1 MDPQPQSAE
10 LSGMSERSSA
20 QRVVGGQDRLDQW
33 EDWLKGETVTVVIPA
48 LNEAENLPH
57 VLPRIPSWVSEV
69 ILVDDHCTDNTVAV
83 ARALLPSIRVVRND
97 DRPGKGNALQAGYAA
112 AAGSLIVQVDADG
125 SEAPEEIVSFV
136 AALLA
141 GADYAKGTRF
151 IPGGGTSDMTH
162 LRKWGNWVFVL
173 MVRGLYG
180 VRYTDLCYGYNAF
193 RASALRRL
201 SLDADGFE
209 IEALINLRAA
219 QAGLAIREVASFEAE
234 RVYGEGRLR
243 TFPDGWRVLR
253 TIWRERWRR
262 PKLGMSE
269 G

>member
-1 MDPQPQSAE
+1 MDSHAHSAE
-10 LSGMSERSSA
+10 LADSPRRSSA
-20 QRVVGGQDRLDQW
+20 RRVLGGQEPFGQW
-33 EDWLKGETVTVVIPA
+33 LDWLKGETVTVVIPA

-57 VLPRIPSWVSEV
+57 VLPRIPPWVSEV
-69 ILVDDHCTDNTVAV
+69 ILVDDHCTDNTVTV
-83 ARALLPSIRVVRND
+83 AQALLPSVRVVRNSNW
-97 DRPGKGNALQAGYAA
+97 PGKGNALQAGYAA
-112 AAGSLIVQVDADG
+112 ATGSLIVQVDADG

-151 IPGGGTSDMTH
+151 IPGGGTSDMTR
-162 LRKWGNWVFVL
+162 LRKWGNWAFVA

-193 RASALRRL
+193 RASALRSL
-201 SLDADGFE
+201 NLDADGFE

-219 QAGLAIREVASFEAE
+219 QAGLAIREVASFEAV
-234 RVYGEGRLR
+234 RVHGEGKLR

-253 TIWRERWRR
+253 TIWGERWRR
-262 PKLGMSE
+262 PRTGPSKG
-269 G
+269 

>member
-1 MDPQPQSAE
+1 MDSQAHSAE
-10 LSGMSERSSA
+10 LADAPQHSLA
-20 QRVVGGQDRLDQW
+20 QRLLGGQDPLGHGMN
-33 EDWLKGETVTVVIPA
+33 WLKGETVTVIIPA

-57 VLPRIPSWVSEV
+57 VLPRIPPWVSEV
-69 ILVDDHCTDNTVAV
+69 ILVDDHCTDDTVAV
-83 ARALLPSIRVVRND
+83 AQTLLPSIRVVRND

-112 AAGSLIVQVDADG
+112 ATGSLIVQVDADG

-151 IPGGGTSDMTH
+151 IPGGGTSDMTR
-162 LRKWGNWVFVL
+162 LRKWGNWAFVA

-193 RASALRRL
+193 RASALRSL
-201 SLDADGFE
+201 NLDADGFE
-209 IEALINLRAA
+209 IEAMINLRAA

-234 RVYGEGRLR
+234 RVHGEGRLR

-253 TIWRERWRR
+253 TIWSERWRR
-262 PKLGMSE
+262 PKQGTSE